1 MDDVRSQ
8 IRAFLARHVR
18 RDDLTDDANIF
29 QGGYVNSLF
38 AMELVL
44 FVERDF
50 KIAIGDDDLSLEN
63 FQSVN
68 AIAALVARK
77 RAAI

>member
-1 MDDVRSQ
+1 MDDDRAR

-18 RDDLTDDANIF
+18 RDDLSDDDNIF
-29 QGGYVNSLF
+29 QAGYVNSLF

-50 KIAIGDDDLSLEN
+50 QITVGDDDLSLEN
-63 FQSVN
+63 FQSIS
-68 AIAALVARK
+68 AIAALIARK
-77 RAAI
+77 RKAG